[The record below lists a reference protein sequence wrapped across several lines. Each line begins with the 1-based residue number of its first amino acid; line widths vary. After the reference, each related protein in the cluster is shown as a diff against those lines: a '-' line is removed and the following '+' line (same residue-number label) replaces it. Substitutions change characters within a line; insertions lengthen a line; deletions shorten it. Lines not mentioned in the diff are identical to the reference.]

1 MIETLRQDVQFSI
14 RALRRR
20 PLFTGIAVLTL
31 ALGIGVNSAIFSMIN
46 SVLFRPLPGV
56 AEPHELARL
65 YYRGPQFPY
74 GSFSYPHYTEFEEAN
89 RSFEGISAYRLIP
102 LSFARGEQSDRVW
115 GIIASGN
122 YFQLLGVGAA
132 RGRLLMPGD
141 DVEPGGHRVAVLSYG
156 FWQNRLGGD
165 EDIVGSE
172 VLLNGLR
179 FTVRGI
185 APEDFVGV
193 DRIVAPALW
202 VPMMMQRDLVPG
214 GDRLNDRGAGWLQ
227 VVARLAEGTT
237 FEQAQA
243 AAETVSS
250 ALNEQRGEE
259 ARTVNVVPLSEAI
272 IHPSLQSSMTLSAGL
287 LFVVVSLVLLIA
299 CANLANLMLA
309 RGESRRRE
317 LSLRLALG
325 AQGRRLL
332 QQVMTE
338 SLLLACFGG
347 LVGLVLGLSSAA
359 WFPTLLPD
367 LGRPVIVDFSPDYRV
382 FLFTFGISIFSG
394 LLFGLAP
401 ALQAIRVDLIPSLK
415 GEETRGGRRW
425 KVGSL
430 LVISQVALSL
440 ILLVGAGLFIRSL
453 QSARNMDPGFNTE
466 KMLLATFDP
475 ALFGYEKPRT
485 LQFYDQLIQQ
495 VQGLPGVQ
503 QVTLA
508 EMVPLG
514 IADGDQQWGVSVEG
528 YQPEPGE
535 RMNLDYNLVGARY
548 FETMGIPLRAGRDF
562 TIHDN
567 EENRR
572 VMIVNQAMAD
582 RFWSNGAVGKRVQL
596 GGIWWDIIAVAQNFD
611 YNDLGEEPFPLMF
624 LPFRQLFNSELTL
637 HLRTTGE
644 PLSLVSGLRE
654 RVRSLDSE
662 MPMFNVRTLE
672 EHTASVLVGARFGA
686 GFLSAF
692 GVLAL
697 VLAAVGLYGILAHMV
712 SRRTREI
719 GVRMAL
725 GADGGKILKSVF
737 GYGMKLVVTGLVLGN
752 LAAFGLTR
760 YISGLLY
767 GTSPYDLPAWMSV
780 TLVMLVI
787 AFLAILVPG
796 VQATRVDPLAAL
808 RHE

>member
-1 MIETLRQDVQFSI
+1 M
-14 RALRRR
+14 
-20 PLFTGIAVLTL
+20 
-31 ALGIGVNSAIFSMIN
+31 
-46 SVLFRPLPGV
+46 
-56 AEPHELARL
+56 
-65 YYRGPQFPY
+65 
-74 GSFSYPHYTEFEEAN
+74 
-89 RSFEGISAYRLIP
+89 
-102 LSFARGEQSDRVW
+102 
-115 GIIASGN
+115 
-122 YFQLLGVGAA
+122 
-132 RGRLLMPGD
+132 
-141 DVEPGGHRVAVLSYG
+141 
-156 FWQNRLGGD
+156 
-165 EDIVGSE
+165 
-172 VLLNGLR
+172 
-179 FTVRGI
+179 
-185 APEDFVGV
+185 
-193 DRIVAPALW
+193 
-202 VPMMMQRDLVPG
+202 
-214 GDRLNDRGAGWLQ
+214 
-227 VVARLAEGTT
+227 
-237 FEQAQA
+237 
-243 AAETVSS
+243 
-250 ALNEQRGEE
+250 
-259 ARTVNVVPLSEAI
+259 NVVPLSEAI

-514 IADGDQQWGVSVEG
+514 IADGNQQWGVSVEG

-596 GGIWWDIIAVAQNFD
+596 GGIWWDIIAVVQNFD

-686 GFLSAF
+686 GFLTAF

-697 VLAAVGLYGILAHMV
+697 VLASVGLYGILAHMV

-767 GTSPYDLPAWMSV
+767 GTSPYDLPAWMAV

-808 RHE
+808 RCE